1 MYTRRIPAPTFAQR
15 RVTHKNLILAE
26 LRYKYIKHM
35 KELMLY
41 YVIYRDVH
49 EQEEAC
55 IAFNSRIIVFND
67 ILQIKAKQT
76 TGRNHRA
83 TRKVS
88 AATTASKTKS
98 TKREAAEP

>member
-1 MYTRRIPAPTFAQR
+1 
-15 RVTHKNLILAE
+15 
-26 LRYKYIKHM
+26 M
-35 KELMLY
+35 KEVILY
-41 YVIYRDVH
+41 YVICRDVH

-55 IAFNSRIIVFND
+55 IAFNSRIIVFID
-67 ILQIKAKQT
+67 ILQRKAKQT